1 MFAIP
6 NKVVI
11 GSLDSPLLV
20 FENGEI
26 SNVVE
31 ETGTS
36 AVGDELFIDQFVPT
50 VIYELWIQYIILPK
64 DTDKYKGILT
74 KEGKILCSKYN
85 YDIREVPYG
94 TPVRFYSDGK
104 LTGLYYFSSV
114 SRVSKLEFKFECV
127 SAIGMMGK
135 QRHQGGVYFGKRFD
149 AVLEEIIGD
158 DYEYEVDSD
167 VAEIL
172 VYGWLPYSTRR
183 SNLHKLLMAY
193 GVTITKSD
201 TKVMLFTF
209 VNALDYADIPE
220 ERIFADGSVEYGE
233 PASRIEIIEHSYHYL
248 SSVDYEVLFDT
259 QGEDVNST
267 IVIFDHPIYAD
278 SLTVE
283 GDNTLVIT
291 SKGTNF
297 AVVHGVGI
305 LKGKPYI
312 HNTKLISKD
321 NADATTEKLVTVD
334 TNTLITMAN
343 SDNCL
348 TRLSEYYF
356 NATVVSESIVQQGEV
371 VGKRYTI
378 HNPFKEPVSGF
389 LTHMLTTVSSFKQSQ
404 CEFIANYMPSA
415 SGTSFSAMTIL
426 NPTDTEQ
433 QWTIPNS
440 VFNKEN
446 PRIRCV
452 LIGKGLDGTAGTDGE
467 TGNASVDDD
476 AVGLG
481 GNGGKGGKG
490 GRGGKVLS
498 LTIDCSNL
506 AFIRYKRS
514 GENTILLAADNTYSS
529 EDGNTSKTG
538 WIEMYTGAV
547 YAQAGMD
554 GIDGAMGGKGGRN
567 PPIGSSPQKATNGD
581 SVEYNGTTYKG
592 GKGGKTQDF
601 NGGEVGVSS
610 NLTIK
615 YGGIGG
621 GGAAYG
627 ANGHDGGTGGWARD
641 EDGNFIENDGYKEL
655 DMGGEGADAAAAFFT
670 IDGYGNGGNGGHGG
684 GGGGGSNVVYW
695 WNHEYSTLMT
705 ATSYP
710 GSIGGKGSAG
720 TQGNDGCLVI
730 YY

>member
-36 AVGDELFIDQFVPT
+36 AVGNELFIDQFVPT

-149 AVLEEIIGD
+149 DVLEEIIGD

-426 NPTDTEQ
+426 NPKDAEQ
-433 QWTIPNS
+433 RWTIPSS
-440 VFNKEN
+440 VFKKDN

-452 LIGKGLDGTAGTDGE
+452 LIGNGSNGENGSNGVKGGTSTDEG
-467 TGNASVDDD
+467 GIGG
-476 AVGLG
+476 VGG
-481 GNGGKGGKG
+481 AGGKG
-490 GRGGKVLS
+490 GRGGKIFSITV
-498 LTIDCSNL
+498 DCSNI

-514 GENTILLAADNTYSS
+514 GVNTLLFVGDSTYTSD
-529 EDGNTSKTG
+529 DGNTSKTG
-538 WIEMYTGAV
+538 WVEMYTGAV
-547 YAQAGMD
+547 YAQAGDD
-554 GIDGAMGGKGGRN
+554 GIDGAIGGKGGRN
-567 PPIGSSPQKATNGD
+567 TAIGATPKKAESGGN
-581 SVEYNGTTYKG
+581 VEYNGATYKG
-592 GKGGKTQDF
+592 GKGGKF
-601 NGGEVGVSS
+601 ENVNGGTLGISS
-610 NLTIK
+610 NLTVK
-615 YGGIGG
+615 FGGVGG

-627 ANGHDGGTGGWARD
+627 ADGQDGGSGCYGTDYGG
-641 EDGNFIENDGYKEL
+641 K
-655 DMGGEGADAAAAFFT
+655 GANALAPIAT
-670 IDGYGNGGNGGHGG
+670 REGYGNGGNGGHGG
-684 GGGGGSNVVYW
+684 GGGGGGAVADY
-695 WNHEYSTLMT
+695 WNHEYSTLISVTT
-705 ATSYP
+705 AS
-710 GSIGGKGSAG
+710 GVNGGAGSAG
-720 TQGNDGCLVI
+720 TAGNEGCLVI